1 MNQTAQ
7 IPVNIDEYI
16 HQFPEHLQERM
27 KIIRHLINETAPESN
42 ERMAY
47 GMPTFY
53 LYGNLIHFA
62 CFTNH
67 IGIFPGSSG
76 VEHFLPEL
84 KQYKTSKGTIQ
95 IPHTIDLPLDL
106 IKRIVEFRI
115 EENVMEGK
123 LKKKKKNV

>member
-1 MNQTAQ
+1 MSETLKSLE
-7 IPVNIDEYI
+7 NIDEYI
-16 HQFPEHLQERM
+16 HQFPVHLQEKMGNLR
-27 KIIRHLINETAPESN
+27 KLIRNTAPEAN

-67 IGIFPGSSG
+67 IGIFPGASG

-84 KQYKTSKGTIQ
+84 TQYKTSKGTIQ
-95 IPHTIDLPLDL
+95 IPHMMELPLNL
-106 IKRIVEFRI
+106 IQRIVEFRI
-115 EENVMEGK
+115 EENVLEGK